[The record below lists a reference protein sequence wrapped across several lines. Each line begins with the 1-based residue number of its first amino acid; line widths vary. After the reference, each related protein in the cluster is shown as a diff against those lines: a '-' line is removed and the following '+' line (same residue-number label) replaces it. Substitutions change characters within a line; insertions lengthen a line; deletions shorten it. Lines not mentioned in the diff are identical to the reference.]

1 MATYKYRAATATGQL
16 RTGML
21 EGSSRADAVERV
33 KRLGLMPIET
43 VETSSKVSAEPKL
56 RLNSQTRRGIVN
68 AVSELAVL
76 LNAGLPLDR
85 ALGVCV
91 ENLTRPAVKAT
102 FAKLREP
109 RAPRRVARARDAGK
123 RRRVLANGV
132 GDGPKPAR
140 PAASSTKV
148 SDVLAETMER
158 AETLR
163 QTIVSSMVYP
173 IMLIVIAT
181 SVILVMLLFVVPQFE
196 SLFKDTGA
204 KLPFMTQVV
213 MAASHAVQ
221 NYGIVGAI
229 LGMVGVF
236 LLVRWARQPAVKR
249 VLDRQILNMPVMALS
264 YATPKRRGLRAHWA
278 AFSTAACR
286 WPPALAIAQR
296 SIANMHMAEAVDKVS
311 SGLRQGGGLS
321 SPLAATG
328 LFPPMALSFLRTGE
342 ETAQLGLML
351 SRLADVLDREVRNS
365 IQRIIAVLTPA
376 ITVAMGAIVATVI
389 ASIMSCNSGLQR
401 SSDRTMTMCNFRRRH
416 TENGFTLLELL
427 VVLAIM
433 GMLAA
438 IIAPQVIGYLGKSR
452 TNDCAGADPIRHAR
466 ARIVPRRCRPLPNA
480 TGRS

>member
-1 MATYKYRAATATGQL
+1 MATFKYRAATPAGQL

-21 EGSSRADAVERV
+21 EGSSRADAIERV

-43 VETSSKVSAEPKL
+43 VEASSKASAEPKL
-56 RLNSQTRRGIVN
+56 RLNTQTRRGIVN

-102 FAKLREP
+102 FAKLRD
-109 RAPRRVARARDAGK
+109 RVRQGASLARAMQDSGGAFSPMASAMAEAGE
-123 RRRVLANGV
+123 
-132 GDGPKPAR
+132 
-140 PAASSTKV
+140 ASGKLDESLGR
-148 SDVLAETMER
+148 LAETMER

-181 SVILVMLLFVVPQFE
+181 SVILMMLLFVVPQFE
-196 SLFKDTGA
+196 NLFSDAGA

-213 MAASHAVQ
+213 MAASHGVKD
-221 NYGIVGAI
+221 YGLVGAGLAAI
-229 LGMVGVF
+229 AVF
-236 LLVRWARQPAVKR
+236 LLLRWARQPSVKR
-249 VLDRQILNMPVMALS
+249 VIDRQLLNMPVVGHVIRNAE
-264 YATPKRRGLRAHWA
+264 
-278 AFSTAACR
+278 TARFAR
-286 WPPALAIAQR
+286 TLGSLLDGGVPLASALAIAQR
-296 SIANMHMAEAVDKVS
+296 SIANMHMSEAVNKVS
-311 SGLRQGGGLS
+311 LGLRQGGGLS

-351 SRLADVLDREVRNS
+351 GRLADVLDREVRNS

-389 ASIMSCNSGLQR
+389 ASIMSAIL
-401 SSDRTMTMCNFRRRH
+401 
-416 TENGFTLLELL
+416 GFNDI
-427 VVLAIM
+427 AI
-433 GMLAA
+433 G
-438 IIAPQVIGYLGKSR
+438 P
-452 TNDCAGADPIRHAR
+452 
-466 ARIVPRRCRPLPNA
+466 
-480 TGRS
+480 